1 MEIQGRRDGCTLGG
15 DGRGRLGLDEEKG
28 AAAAMRVGRGWGI
41 ERGTARSGGGW
52 LQGVG
57 RVSGGV

>member
-1 MEIQGRRDGCTLGG
+1 
-15 DGRGRLGLDEEKG
+15 LDEEKG